1 LSSFLNL
8 LLIYAV
14 SLLLNATQAPK
25 LQVLIERMVRPIKTK
40 EATLAISVK
49 TTGSLSANGVKM
61 LVYGQAGAGKTS
73 LIRTLPDPIVLS
85 AEGGLLSIQDADLP
99 FIEIAS
105 MDDLKEA
112 FEWMSTTEGMKFKS
126 VALDSISEIAEVV
139 LNHEKKIAKDP
150 RQAYGAMQEQM
161 ADIIRAFRDLPG
173 RHVYMSAKLEKSTDE
188 MGRILYA
195 PSMPGNKTGQSLPY
209 FFDEV
214 LALRVEKDADGNTQ
228 RAIMCDSDGL
238 WLAKDRSGKLGAWEA
253 PDLGEIIAK
262 IGGAS

>member
-1 LSSFLNL
+1 
-8 LLIYAV
+8 
-14 SLLLNATQAPK
+14 
-25 LQVLIERMVRPIKTK
+25 MVRPIKTK
-40 EATLAISVK
+40 EAALAISVK

-99 FIEIAS
+99 YIEIAS

-112 FEWMSTTEGMKFKS
+112 FEWMSTPEGLKFKS